1 MQTTINDRVK
11 ILRNTLGFSQKKFGN
26 ALGGLS
32 QSAVSAMEKSLGTV
46 TEKNILAICKV
57 FNVNKEWLING
68 NGEIFTTNRKAE
80 SFYNIFEKLMPEM
93 QDYLIKTSMELL
105 FAQNSLI
112 RKLDNHEEL
121 SED

>member
-11 ILRNTLGFSQKKFGN
+11 ILRNTLGYSQKKFGN
-26 ALGGLS
+26 SLGGLS
-32 QSAVSAMEKSLGTV
+32 QSAVRAMEKPKGSV
-46 TEKNILAICKV
+46 TEKNILTICKV

-105 FAQNSLI
+105 FAQNSII
-112 RKLDNHEEL
+112 RKFEMNET
-121 SED
+121 ED